1 MRVRI
6 CGKRKMIEEILI
18 AGFGGQGV
26 IFAGRL
32 LSEAAMVEG
41 KQVACSVSYGP
52 EMRGGTANSSVI
64 ISDEPIGSLV
74 VSRPT
79 IAIIMNEPSM
89 VKFEPQVRSGGLLII
104 NQTLVSSKS
113 GREDVDAIYIPATE
127 LATKAGNKAVANL
140 ILLGALVAIKP
151 ILSASSLVSA
161 LKTILTKEHPG
172 LLALNEKALDI
183 GLGRGSSLELVPA
196 GSGGEKNGHY
206 KD

>member
-1 MRVRI
+1 MF
-6 CGKRKMIEEILI
+6 EEILI

-32 LSEAAMVEG
+32 LSEAAMAEG

-79 IAIIMNEPSM
+79 IAIVMNEPSM
-89 VKFEPQVRSGGLLII
+89 AKYEPAVRPAGLLIV
-104 NQTLVSSKS
+104 NETLVSCKSK
-113 GREDVDAIYIPATE
+113 RDDITAIYISATD

-140 ILLGALVAIKP
+140 ILIGALIAIKP
-151 ILSASSLVSA
+151 IVAAAAVSSAM
-161 LKTILTKEHPG
+161 KKILTKEHPG
-172 LLALNEKALDI
+172 LLSLNDKALEI
-183 GLGRGSSLELVPA
+183 GLSRGNSKELVPA

-206 KD
+206 KV